1 MQEKQHKQLGFIDCM
16 GIGIGQIIGSG
27 IMVLTGVVV
36 GVTGHGTPLAFI
48 LAALLVICTMA
59 SAVVL
64 SSAVPSNGGGYSY
77 VKRLIGPRAGFIY
90 LGMFVLSQVLIA
102 TFALGFAQYFA
113 ALVPSAN
120 QVLVAMVI
128 LTLATIVNY
137 IGIKTA
143 ASVQNVMVACL
154 LAALALFALFG
165 LPKVDWSTMAFTAG
179 NIMPNG
185 LKNFLQGIALLSFAT
200 GGAKFLAETAGE
212 VKNAG
217 KTVPRAMILSTVIVA
232 VFYALIGVVAS
243 GVLPLDQVAFQPLTL
258 VAQTIFPAWLY
269 YFFITGGA
277 LFALATTLNGTL
289 SWVTRGL
296 QLSAQDGWLPEI
308 CARENKGGTPVVLL
322 LVFYVVGVIPIL
334 TGMDTT
340 TISNMGVGV
349 NQVLLI
355 MEVIACWRLP
365 QLMPEA
371 YENATM
377 KLKLPVLYALLVL
390 SILLNVGTF
399 VITMDG
405 MTPTVII
412 AIIVFVAL
420 LIAYTLYRWKHVQSL
435 QSKTTV

>member
-1 MQEKQHKQLGFIDCM
+1 MEENKRKQLGFIDCM

-27 IMVLTGVVV
+27 VMVLTGIVV
-36 GVTGHGTPLAFI
+36 GLTGHGTPWAFI
-48 LAALLVICTMA
+48 LAALLVICTMT

-64 SSAVPSNGGGYSY
+64 SSAIPSNGGGYSY
-77 VKRLIGPRAGFIY
+77 VKRLMGPRSGFIY

-120 QVLVAMVI
+120 EKLVAMVI
-128 LTLATIVNY
+128 LTLATVVNY

-154 LAALALFALFG
+154 LGALALFVLFG
-165 LPKVDWSTMAFTAG
+165 LPKVEWSNMALTMD
-179 NIMPNG
+179 NIMPGGVNS
-185 LKNFLQGIALLSFAT
+185 FLQGVALLSFAT

-217 KTVPRAMILSTVIVA
+217 KTVPRAMILSTIIVA
-232 VFYALIGVVAS
+232 AFYAVIGVVAS

-258 VAQTIFPAWLY
+258 VAQTIFPVWMY
-269 YFFITGGA
+269 YLFIIGGA

-296 QLSAQDGWLPEI
+296 QMSAKDGWLPEI
-308 CARENKGGTPVVLL
+308 CAKENKGGTPVVLL
-322 LVFYVVGVIPIL
+322 LVFFVVGAIPIL
-334 TGMDTT
+334 SGMDTT

-365 QLMPEA
+365 KLMPEA
-371 YENATM
+371 YENASM
-377 KLKLPVLYALLVL
+377 KLKLPVLYVLLTL
-390 SILLNVGTF
+390 SICLNVGTF
-399 VITMDG
+399 IITMDG
-405 MTPTVII
+405 MTTTVI
-412 AIIVFVAL
+412 AGIIIFVVL
-420 LIAYTLYRWKHVQSL
+420 LAVYTQLRWKHVQAL
-435 QSKTTV
+435 QSKV

>member
-1 MQEKQHKQLGFIDCM
+1 MEEKKRKQLGFIDCL

-48 LAALLVICTMA
+48 LAALLVICTMT
-59 SAVVL
+59 STVVL
-64 SSAVPSNGGGYSY
+64 TSAVPSNGGGYSY

-113 ALVPSAN
+113 ALVPAAP
-120 QVLVAMVI
+120 VKLVAMLI
-128 LTLATIVNY
+128 LAAATIVNL

-154 LAALALFALFG
+154 LLSLLLFAAFG
-165 LPKVDWSTMAFTAG
+165 LPKVDWSNMALTSA
-179 NIMPNG
+179 NLMPNG
-185 LKNFLQGIALLSFAT
+185 AKNFMQGIALLSFAT

-212 VKNAG
+212 VKNPS
-217 KTVPRAMILSTVIVA
+217 KTVPRAMIVATAIVA
-232 VFYALIGVVAS
+232 VFYALIGIVAS
-243 GVLPLDQVAFQPLTL
+243 GVLPLDQVAFQPLTV

-269 YFFITGGA
+269 YFFIIGGA

-296 QLSAQDGWLPEI
+296 QLSAQDGWLPSSL
-308 CARENKGGTPVVLL
+308 AKENKGGTPVILL
-322 LVFYVVGVIPIL
+322 LIFFVVGAIPIL

-349 NQVLLI
+349 NQVILI

-365 QLMPEA
+365 KVMPEA

-377 KLKLPVLYALLVL
+377 KLKMPVLYVLLVL
-390 SILLNVGTF
+390 SIILNVGTF

-405 MTPTVII
+405 MTTTVWIG
-412 AIIVFVAL
+412 IIVFVVL
-420 LIAYTLYRWKHVQSL
+420 LAAYTMLRWKHVKSL
-435 QSKTTV
+435 QPNA

>member
-1 MQEKQHKQLGFIDCM
+1 MEETKRKQLGFIDCL

-27 IMVLTGVVV
+27 VMVLTGIVV
-36 GVTGHGTPLAFI
+36 GLTGHGTPLAFI
-48 LAALLVICTMA
+48 LAALLVICTMT

-64 SSAVPSNGGGYSY
+64 SSAIPSNGGGYSY
-77 VKRLIGPRAGFIY
+77 VKRLISPQAGFVY

-120 QVLVAMVI
+120 QILVAMII
-128 LTLATIVNY
+128 LTLATIINL
-137 IGIKTA
+137 IGLKTA
-143 ASVQNVMVACL
+143 ASVQNIMVACL
-154 LAALALFALFG
+154 LAALFLFAIFG
-165 LPKVDWSTMAFTAG
+165 LPKVTWANMALTTA
-179 NIMPNG
+179 NLMPNG
-185 LKNFLQGIALLSFAT
+185 VRNFLQGIALLSFAT

-217 KTVPRAMILSTVIVA
+217 KTVPRAMIISTVIVA
-232 VFYALIGVVAS
+232 IFYALIGVVAS

-269 YFFITGGA
+269 YFFVIGGA

-296 QLSAQDGWLPEI
+296 QLSAQDGWLPPVL
-308 CARENKGGTPVVLL
+308 AKENKGGTPVILL
-322 LVFYVVGVIPIL
+322 LIFYVVGAIPIL

-349 NQVLLI
+349 NQVILI

-365 QLMPEA
+365 KLMPEA

-377 KLKLPVLYALLVL
+377 KLSLPVLRVLLVL
-390 SILLNVGTF
+390 SIVLNVGTF

-405 MTPTVII
+405 MTPVVWGATI
-412 AIIVFVAL
+412 AFVVL
-420 LIAYTLYRWKHVQSL
+420 LIIYTVVRWKHV
-435 QSKTTV
+435 KTLSEKA

>member
-1 MQEKQHKQLGFIDCM
+1 MEETKRKQLGFIDCM

-27 IMVLTGVVV
+27 VMVLTGVVV

-48 LAALLVICTMA
+48 LAAVLVICTMI

-64 SSAVPSNGGGYSY
+64 SSAIPSNGGGYSY
-77 VKRLIGPRAGFIY
+77 VKRLISPRAGFVY

-120 QVLVAMVI
+120 QTLVAMII
-128 LTLATIVNY
+128 LTIATIINL

-143 ASVQNVMVACL
+143 ASVQNIMVACL
-154 LAALALFALFG
+154 LAALLLFAIFG
-165 LPKVDWSTMAFTAG
+165 LPKVTWSNMALTSA
-179 NIMPNG
+179 NLMPNG
-185 LKNFLQGIALLSFAT
+185 VKNFLQGIALLSFAT

-212 VKNAG
+212 VKDAG

-232 VFYALIGVVAS
+232 VFYALVGVVAS
-243 GVLPLDQVAFQPLTL
+243 GVLPLDQVAYQPLTL

-269 YFFITGGA
+269 YFFVIGGA

-296 QLSAQDGWLPEI
+296 QLSAQDGWLPPVL
-308 CARENKGGTPVVLL
+308 AKENKGGTPVILL
-322 LVFYVVGVIPIL
+322 LIFYVVGAIPIL

-349 NQVLLI
+349 NQVLLV

-365 QLMPEA
+365 KLMPQA

-377 KLKLPVLYALLVL
+377 KLKLPLLRVLLVL
-390 SILLNVGTF
+390 SIVLNVGTF

-405 MTPTVII
+405 MTPVVWGATIAFVI
-412 AIIVFVAL
+412 L
-420 LIAYTLYRWKHVQSL
+420 LIVYTMIRWKHVKSL
-435 QSKTTV
+435 TEQA

>member
-1 MQEKQHKQLGFIDCM
+1 MEEKKRKQLGFIDCM

-36 GVTGHGTPLAFI
+36 GLTGHGTPLAFI
-48 LAALLVICTMA
+48 LAALLVICTMT
-59 SAVVL
+59 STVVL
-64 SSAVPSNGGGYSY
+64 TSAVPSNGGGYSY
-77 VKRLIGPRAGFIY
+77 VKKLIGPRASFMY

-120 QVLVAMVI
+120 QTLVAMAILIIATVI
-128 LTLATIVNY
+128 NL
-137 IGIKTA
+137 IGVKTA

-154 LAALALFALFG
+154 LGALLLFAAFG
-165 LPKVDWSTMAFTAG
+165 LPKVDWSNMAFTAE
-179 NIMPNG
+179 NLMPNG
-185 LKNFLQGIALLSFAT
+185 ARNFLQGIALLSFAT

-212 VKNAG
+212 VKNPG
-217 KTVPRAMILSTVIVA
+217 KTVPRAMILSTIIVA
-232 VFYALIGVVAS
+232 VFYALIGIVAS

-269 YFFITGGA
+269 YFFIIGGA

-296 QLSAQDGWLPEI
+296 QLSAEDGWLPPVL
-308 CARENKGGTPVVLL
+308 AKENKGGTPVILL
-322 LVFYVVGVIPIL
+322 LIFFVVGAIPIL

-349 NQVLLI
+349 NQVCLL

-365 QLMPEA
+365 KLMPEA
-371 YENATM
+371 YDNATM
-377 KLKLPVLYALLVL
+377 KLKKPLLYALLVL
-390 SILLNVGTF
+390 SIVLNVGTF

-405 MTPTVII
+405 MTPTVLISMV
-412 AIIVFVAL
+412 VFVVL
-420 LIAYTLYRWKHVQSL
+420 LAVYTILRAKKVKSVE
-435 QSKTTV
+435 KV

>member
-1 MQEKQHKQLGFIDCM
+1 MEEKTRKQLGFIDCL

-27 IMVLTGVVV
+27 IMVLTGVVI

-48 LAALLVICTMA
+48 LAALLVICTMT
-59 SAVVL
+59 STVVL
-64 SSAVPSNGGGYSY
+64 TSAIPSNGGGYHF
-77 VKRLIGPRAGFIY
+77 VKKLIGPHAGFMY

-120 QVLVAMVI
+120 QTLVAMIILVI
-128 LTLATIVNY
+128 ATGINI
-137 IGIKTA
+137 IGVKTA
-143 ASVQNVMVACL
+143 ASVQNIMVACL
-154 LAALALFALFG
+154 LLSLLLFAIFG
-165 LPKVDWSTMAFTAG
+165 LPQVDWSNMAFTAE

-185 LKNFLQGIALLSFAT
+185 VKNFLTGIALLSFAT
-200 GGAKFLAETAGE
+200 GGAKFLCETAGE
-212 VKNAG
+212 VKDAK
-217 KTVPRAMILSTVIVA
+217 KTVPRAMIIATIIVA
-232 VFYALIGVVAS
+232 VFYALIGIVAS
-243 GVLPLDQVAFQPLTL
+243 GVLPLDQVMFQPLTL

-269 YFFITGGA
+269 YFFIVAGA

-296 QLSAQDGWLPEI
+296 QLSAQDGWLP
-308 CARENKGGTPVVLL
+308 ASLAKENKAGTPVALL
-322 LVFYVVGVIPIL
+322 LIFFVVGAIPIL

-349 NQVLLI
+349 NQVVLI

-365 QLMPEA
+365 KVMPEA

-390 SILLNVGTF
+390 SLVLNIGTF

-405 MTPTVII
+405 MT
-412 AIIVFVAL
+412 
-420 LIAYTLYRWKHVQSL
+420 
-435 QSKTTV
+435 TTVWIGIVIFVVLLAIYTYLRGKKVVKQEV

>member
-1 MQEKQHKQLGFIDCM
+1 MEETKRKQLGFIDCL

-27 IMVLTGVVV
+27 VMVLTGIVV
-36 GVTGHGTPLAFI
+36 GLTGHGTPLAFI
-48 LAALLVICTMA
+48 LAALLVICTMT

-64 SSAVPSNGGGYSY
+64 SSAIPSNGGGYSY
-77 VKRLIGPRAGFIY
+77 VKRLISPQAGFVY

-120 QVLVAMVI
+120 QILVAMII
-128 LTLATIVNY
+128 LTLATIVNL
-137 IGIKTA
+137 IGLKTA
-143 ASVQNVMVACL
+143 ASVQNIMVACL
-154 LAALALFALFG
+154 LAALFLFAIFG
-165 LPKVDWSTMAFTAG
+165 LPKVTWANMALTTA
-179 NIMPNG
+179 NLMPNG
-185 LKNFLQGIALLSFAT
+185 VRNFLQGIALLSFAT

-217 KTVPRAMILSTVIVA
+217 KTVPRAMIISTIIVA
-232 VFYALIGVVAS
+232 IFYALIGVVAS

-269 YFFITGGA
+269 YFFVIGGA

-296 QLSAQDGWLPEI
+296 QLSAQDGWLPPVL
-308 CARENKGGTPVVLL
+308 AKENKGGTPVILL
-322 LVFYVVGVIPIL
+322 LIFYVVGAIPIL

-349 NQVLLI
+349 NQVILI

-365 QLMPEA
+365 KLMPEA
-371 YENATM
+371 YESATM
-377 KLKLPVLYALLVL
+377 KLSLPVLRVLLVL
-390 SILLNVGTF
+390 SIALNVGTF

-405 MTPTVII
+405 MTPVVWGATIAFVVLLILYTVI
-412 AIIVFVAL
+412 
-420 LIAYTLYRWKHVQSL
+420 RWKHV
-435 QSKTTV
+435 KTLAEKA